1 MYTDLAVASSYNE
14 ILYSLLYVATVIFLL
29 ITRIYGT
36 YRWSWGPGAFYLFSP
51 HHFKVNLHS
60 GPPYMI
66 LPQLLLCK
74 YSWYFT
80 CMDIFAKFSTVL
92 GYVQKSRTSYP
103 LVSGILKL
111 TWLLL
116 TPSLGFTFKGSIRI
130 LGPSFGSSLHL
141 IPRLHLSIST

>member
-1 MYTDLAVASSYNE
+1 MATECTSDLRRPAWSLECILLPLQMYTDLAVASSYNE

-60 GPPYMI
+60 DPPYMI

-80 CMDIFAKFSTVL
+80 CMGPLCKIFHYPSLCPEKQDIISSGLWHPQTH
-92 GYVQKSRTSYP
+92 
-103 LVSGILKL
+103 LVVANTFSGIH
-111 TWLLL
+111 
-116 TPSLGFTFKGSIRI
+116 S
-130 LGPSFGSSLHL
+130 
-141 IPRLHLSIST
+141 